1 MRGGKYMK
9 INDFK
14 ENEAEKKEVMNSKL
28 KDLKLENIRSLWYF
42 VNAKAKII
50 MGSKG

>member
-1 MRGGKYMK
+1 MR

-14 ENEAEKKEVMNSKL
+14 ENTAEKKSAMEKKL
-28 KDLKLENIRSLWYF
+28 DSLKLENIKSLWYF
-42 VNAKAKII
+42 VNANAKII

>member
-1 MRGGKYMK
+1 MK
-9 INDFK
+9 INEFK
-14 ENEAEKKEVMNSKL
+14 ENKAEKREVMDSKMEN
-28 KDLKLENIRSLWYF
+28 LKLENIRSLWYF

>member
-1 MRGGKYMK
+1 MN
-9 INDFK
+9 IHEFK
-14 ENEAEKKEVMNSKL
+14 ETKAEKREAMDSKL
-28 KDLKLENIRSLWYF
+28 ANLKLENIRSLWYF

>member
-1 MRGGKYMK
+1 MK

-14 ENEAEKKEVMNSKL
+14 EENASKKQVMEQKL
-28 KDLKLENIRSLWYF
+28 QSLKLENIKSLWYF